1 MCSSRIPDHE
11 LEIARAPASE
21 QSPESID
28 TYNTAISD
36 FYLTSDTV
44 DSRARPA
51 VTSKPRAH
59 SRLTSLYLG
68 RIRGI
73 LQTDDVLAQ
82 GETLPR
88 VPVSPSDASSQPPS
102 NASSSS
108 NTSSETQLSD
118 IAEAALPVKKTR
130 SVENR
135 PQIADAAT
143 WMEAEKEYDTYRDVD
158 EYEKLLR
165 RSPRTMHQTSS
176 KLLRMTDDM
185 RPFTRV
191 RSTSR
196 VSACRPRVTE
206 TFWGHDTTCLMI

>member
-1 MCSSRIPDHE
+1 M
-11 LEIARAPASE
+11 
-21 QSPESID
+21 
-28 TYNTAISD
+28 
-36 FYLTSDTV
+36 
-44 DSRARPA
+44 DSQTRPA

-59 SRLTSLYLG
+59 SRLASLYLG

-73 LQTDDVLAQ
+73 LETDSVLPQ

-88 VPVSPSDASSQPPS
+88 VPVSPSEASSPPLS
-102 NASSSS
+102 HASSCS

-118 IAEAALPVKKTR
+118 TAAPPIIQAKPAAE
-130 SVENR
+130 R
-135 PQIADAAT
+135 PRIADTAT

-165 RSPRTMHQTSS
+165 KSPRTMHQTSS

-191 RSTSR
+191 RSTFR

-206 TFWGHDTTCLMI
+206 TFRIRQRAS

>member
-1 MCSSRIPDHE
+1 M
-11 LEIARAPASE
+11 
-21 QSPESID
+21 
-28 TYNTAISD
+28 
-36 FYLTSDTV
+36 
-44 DSRARPA
+44 DSQAGPT

-59 SRLTSLYLG
+59 SRLASLYLG

-82 GETLPR
+82 GEALPR
-88 VPVSPSDASSQPPS
+88 VPVSPSDTSSQPPS
-102 NASSSS
+102 NASSYS

-118 IAEAALPVKKTR
+118 VAAPVAKSTR
-130 SVENR
+130 PDDGR
-135 PQIADAAT
+135 PLIADAAT
-143 WMEAEKEYDTYRDVD
+143 WMEAEKEYDTYREID

-196 VSACRPRVTE
+196 VSACRPRVTKK
-206 TFWGHDTTCLMI
+206 FGRHHTTCLIRYFLA